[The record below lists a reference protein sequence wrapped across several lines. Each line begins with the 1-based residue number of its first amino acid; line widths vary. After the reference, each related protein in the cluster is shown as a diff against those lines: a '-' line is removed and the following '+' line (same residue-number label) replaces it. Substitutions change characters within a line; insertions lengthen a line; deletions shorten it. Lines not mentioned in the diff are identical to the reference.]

1 MKLFEIHHFWT
12 GLAMMP
18 LGFVWVFKWPWPWG
32 GWILI
37 VIGAV
42 LAVEDGLAHTI
53 ERYKPEHRGPLWH
66 LWRRIKQWW
75 RSL

>member
-12 GLAMMP
+12 GLVIMII
-18 LGFVWVFKWPWPWG
+18 GFVWIFKLTAPWIGWG
-32 GWILI
+32 LI

-42 LAVEDGLAHTI
+42 LAVEDGLAHTR
-53 ERYKPEHRGPLWH
+53 ERSNPEHRGPVWY

-75 RSL
+75 RS